1 LIVPSTALAA
11 VEGFFWGEQSSF
23 LTNHYLHAYYLRLI
37 PISTKKLKGAF
48 MTKILSLLKNE
59 DGATAIE
66 YGLIAALISIV
77 CIAALSAV
85 GVNLTNTFNGVAN
98 NLTQR

>member
-1 LIVPSTALAA
+1 
-11 VEGFFWGEQSSF
+11 
-23 LTNHYLHAYYLRLI
+23 
-37 PISTKKLKGAF
+37 